1 MFSTRPGDRHALA
14 QAENRAAEAA
24 VVRDSLD
31 RLHDQ
36 LRDMAQHGVSWQSQL
51 RQQVDDVRHSTDV
64 LRRETASLSTALRK
78 PQVRGRWGELHL
90 RRVVELAGM
99 VDRCDFTEQLTTRG
113 DEGAMLRP
121 DLVVNL
127 AGGKQ
132 VVVDAKVPLDAF
144 LDACAVEPGSGSDT
158 DAVRDAHLARH
169 ARQLRQHV
177 DTLAAKAYWRA
188 LPATPEFVVLFVP
201 GESFL
206 SAALEAE
213 PTLLEYAAAK
223 QVVLATPTTLIA
235 LLRTVSYAWTQQ
247 TVADKAREIHELGRD
262 LHDRLVTMSGHLD
275 RLGRSLTGAVSAY
288 NRAVGSLEN
297 RVLVSARRFHDLGVG
312 GEQLESPAAG
322 GRDGSPADRGGAAGD
337 GRRTAA
343 RAAGARRARGGAACR
358 SARRALTRGGGPYRA
373 GVSTSAT
380 HHRTLW
386 EEGRTPGRLVA
397 NAAGVLVLLVVLVDL
412 AAFRGLTLLFDVAFV
427 LICIAAALAVRP
439 TDFFVIGVFPPLL
452 MLGTVGVLALTMRGT
467 VADPADGLL
476 QAIVSGLAHHSGSL
490 VVGYVLTLGLL
501 ALRQVA
507 RRNAG
512 TIRTPR

>member
-1 MFSTRPGDRHALA
+1 MDLGTTLSLLVTLLVGIALGTVAGALLTRARGTADGPALA
-14 QAENRAAEAA
+14 QARATELAGAAEAA

-51 RQQVDDVRHSTDV
+51 RQQVEDVRHSTDV
-64 LRRETASLSTALRK
+64 LRRETTSLSTALRK

-99 VDRCDFTEQLTTRG
+99 VDRCDFVEQSTARNDDG
-113 DEGAMLRP
+113 VALRP

-127 AGGKQ
+127 AGGKH

-144 LDACAVEPGSGSDT
+144 LDACTVEPCDT
-158 DAVRDAHLARH
+158 DADALRDAHLSRH

-177 DTLAAKAYWRA
+177 DALAAKAYWRA

-213 PTLLEYAAAK
+213 PTLLEHAAAK

-247 TVADKAREIHELGRD
+247 VLADKASDIHELGRD

-275 RLGRSLTGAVSAY
+275 RLGRSLTGAVSSY

-297 RVLVSARRFHDLGVG
+297 RVLVSARRFQDLGVG
-312 GEQLESPAAG
+312 GDELESPAPVVEVA
-322 GRDGSPADRGGAAGD
+322 RPLTAAELLESVAEPRPELPELDTPVADRPPV
-337 GRRTAA
+337 RRV
-343 RAAGARRARGGAACR
+343 
-358 SARRALTRGGGPYRA
+358 GP
-373 GVSTSAT
+373 
-380 HHRTLW
+380 
-386 EEGRTPGRLVA
+386 
-397 NAAGVLVLLVVLVDL
+397 
-412 AAFRGLTLLFDVAFV
+412 
-427 LICIAAALAVRP
+427 
-439 TDFFVIGVFPPLL
+439 
-452 MLGTVGVLALTMRGT
+452 
-467 VADPADGLL
+467 
-476 QAIVSGLAHHSGSL
+476 
-490 VVGYVLTLGLL
+490 
-501 ALRQVA
+501 
-507 RRNAG
+507 
-512 TIRTPR
+512 